1 MVADVT
7 GVRVRVCV
15 RASVQA
21 CVGVLGVGGGSVR
34 LVMNAETVW
43 FLLVGEP
50 LPQRLS

>member
-21 CVGVLGVGGGSVR
+21 CVCVLGVGGG
-34 LVMNAETVW
+34 LFVW
-43 FLLVGEP
+43 
-50 LPQRLS
+50 S